1 VTPRDYA
8 KLSTATLV
16 KIQGR
21 SAHGSA
27 EERAVREEL
36 RRRREDWFAL
46 GDPAPKAPRGRRQP
60 LLFDK
65 QAWSGT
71 REKERV

>member
-1 VTPRDYA
+1 MKARDYS

-21 SAHGSA
+21 SAAGSA
-27 EERAVREEL
+27 EERVIRDEL
-36 RRRREDWFAL
+36 RGRGEDA
-46 GDPAPKAPRGRRQP
+46 APRPGLGRKQP

-65 QAWSGT
+65 QTWSGT

>member
-1 VTPRDYA
+1 MKQRDYE

-21 SAHGSA
+21 TAQDSA

-36 RRRREDWFAL
+36 RRRGEMNLETRKP
-46 GDPAPKAPRGRRQP
+46 GSK
-60 LLFDK
+60 K
-65 QAWSGT
+65 YGT
-71 REKERV
+71 RGSWLPGFQIKSP

>member
-1 VTPRDYA
+1 MLHLHMNQRDYYA
-8 KLSTATLV
+8 TFSTATLV

-27 EERAVREEL
+27 EERAIRDEL

-46 GDPAPKAPRGRRQP
+46 GNQEAKPGRGGQ
-60 LLFDK
+60 LQLFK
-65 QAWSGT
+65 
-71 REKERV
+71 KE